1 MKPAS
6 FFATLLCSLTLLCT
20 TPALR
25 AAEGEKPAEKKSC
38 CEATTEAGKKC
49 AHKCCVDAA
58 DAGKVCE
65 KCHKKG

>member
-1 MKPAS
+1 MKTVS
-6 FFATLLCSLTLLCT
+6 FLTAALCSLTLLCAT
-20 TPALR
+20 STALR
-25 AAEGEKPAEKKSC
+25 AEGEKPAEKKAC

-49 AHKCCVDAA
+49 PHECCVKAA